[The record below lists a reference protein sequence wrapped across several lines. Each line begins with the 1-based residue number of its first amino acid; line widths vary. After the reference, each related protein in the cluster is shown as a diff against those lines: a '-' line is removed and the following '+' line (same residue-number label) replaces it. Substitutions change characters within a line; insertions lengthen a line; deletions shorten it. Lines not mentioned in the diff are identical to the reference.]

1 MWQRLR
7 YQLPVRITSL
17 PASKLMAL
25 FVVLVVPGGL
35 MLPLCYAAYAAVV
48 HTASRKP
55 PARDVGI
62 TAGRLHD
69 K

>member
-1 MWQRLR
+1 
-7 YQLPVRITSL
+7 
-17 PASKLMAL
+17 MAL